1 MGTGEPGEIP
11 APQEEQAAMAPFAPL
26 ELELFTASGE
36 SWPASDPQ
44 AAASQSPQLPEP
56 SSTDA
61 EKSRFWDVGG
71 GLGEG
76 EIPDFHVEVIYL

>member
-11 APQEEQAAMAPFAPL
+11 GLQEEQAAMGSLRPFGARIL
-26 ELELFTASGE
+26 HCLWRGLASLR
-36 SWPASDPQ
+36 PSD
-44 AAASQSPQLPEP
+44 SCLPGP

-71 GLGEG
+71 GLREG

>member
-11 APQEEQAAMAPFAPL
+11 APQEEQAAMALFAPL
-26 ELELFTASGE
+26 GLEFFTASGK

-44 AAASQSPQLPEP
+44 TAASQGLPALTLR
-56 SSTDA
+56 SLDSGMLG
-61 EKSRFWDVGG
+61 VGWG
-71 GLGEG
+71 GG